1 MSRSVVVIGNFDGVH
16 PGHAEVLR
24 RAREIGHGLPV
35 VVITFWP
42 HPASVVRPGRG
53 PKLLT
58 RLDERIALL
67 KGAGAADVR
76 VIDFTPAFAAKS
88 PGDFVDEYVLPLHP
102 AHVVVGENFRFGHK
116 AAGNLATLAQLADGR
131 FDVVGLPLVTVG
143 DEETCSSAVRAA
155 LDAGDVRHAAA
166 LLGRPFRFT
175 GTVRHGDHRGRE
187 LGFPTANLPV
197 PAELACPADGVYAGY
212 LTRLDGRDAHGHGLP
227 FGTPPP
233 AWPAAI
239 SVGSNPT
246 FNGVER
252 RVETYVLDRDDLEL
266 YHAPIAVDFCQRIR
280 GQVKFEGIDAL
291 IAQMDD
297 DVARSRTALADHP
310 CAASLRGPA
319 PR

>member
-24 RAREIGHGLPV
+24 RAREIGKGLPV
-35 VVITFWP
+35 VVLTFWP
-42 HPASVVRPGRG
+42 HPASVVRPGLG

-58 RLDERIALL
+58 RLHERTELL
-67 KGAGAADVR
+67 KRAGADDVR

-88 PGDFVDEYVLPLHP
+88 PAEFVHEFLLPLHP

-116 AAGNLATLAQLADGR
+116 AAGTVGTLAELAGGR
-131 FDVVGLPLVTVG
+131 FEVVGLPLVTVG

-212 LTRLDGRDAHGHGLP
+212 LTRLDGRDALGHALP
-227 FGTPPP
+227 PGTPAP

-246 FNGVER
+246 FDGVER

-266 YHAPIAVDFCQRIR
+266 YHAPIAVDFCAHIR
-280 GQVKFEGIDAL
+280 GQVKFDGIEAL

-297 DVARSRTALADHP
+297 DVAHTRSALEGHP
-310 CAASLRGPA
+310 CA
-319 PR
+319 PRENRTA